1 MSARAPESKR
11 NFIAILSEA
20 TEQRIVE
27 APPQK
32 SSLESSQESP
42 EESLARS
49 DRPVSRLLVGLM
61 TAMRRRAAKAG

>member
-20 TEQRIVE
+20 TEQRIE

-32 SSLESSQESP
+32 SSLESSQES
-42 EESLARS
+42 LARS
-49 DRPVSRLLVGLM
+49 DRAVSRLLVGLM

>member
-32 SSLESSQESP
+32 SSLESSQES
-42 EESLARS
+42 LARS
-49 DRPVSRLLVGLM
+49 DRAVSRLLVGLM

>member
-1 MSARAPESKR
+1 MSARASESKR

-27 APPQK
+27 APPQ
-32 SSLESSQESP
+32 ESSQESSQEP
-42 EESLARS
+42 PKESRAGS

-61 TAMRRRAAKAG
+61 TVMRRRAANVG

>member
-1 MSARAPESKR
+1 MSMSARASESKR

-27 APPQK
+27 APPQ
-32 SSLESSQESP
+32 ESSQEP
-42 EESLARS
+42 PKESLAES

-61 TAMRRRAAKAG
+61 TVMRRRAANVG

>member
-1 MSARAPESKR
+1 MSARASESKR

-27 APPQK
+27 APPQ
-32 SSLESSQESP
+32 ESSQEP
-42 EESLARS
+42 PKESLAGS

-61 TAMRRRAAKAG
+61 TVMRRRAANVG

>member
-27 APPQK
+27 APSQK
-32 SSLESSQESP
+32 SSLESSQES
-42 EESLARS
+42 LARS
-49 DRPVSRLLVGLM
+49 DRLVSRLLVGLM

>member
-1 MSARAPESKR
+1 MSMSARAPESKR

-27 APPQK
+27 APSQK
-32 SSLESSQESP
+32 SSLESSQES
-42 EESLARS
+42 LARS
-49 DRPVSRLLVGLM
+49 DRLVSRLLVGLM